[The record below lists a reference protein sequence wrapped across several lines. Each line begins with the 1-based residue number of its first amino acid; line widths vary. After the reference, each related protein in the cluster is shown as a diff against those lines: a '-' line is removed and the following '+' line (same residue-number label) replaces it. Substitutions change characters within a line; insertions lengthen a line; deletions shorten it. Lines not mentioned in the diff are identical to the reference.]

1 MWRNINNTGSVISV
15 SSVIYLS
22 YLNIFLIQK
31 LARQVWLN
39 ARSLCMILFGYNMI
53 MRWLCALRMHCRCI
67 VVYRSLTWICCIFQI
82 MKQKCF
88 LCPCFLNNWTP
99 LCYVM
104 PGYWFSR
111 FSVIRYWF
119 KRTRYQLLDPYSF
132 RSWYSKYSTKAVQW
146 QIYNNTLCLN
156 NKYWK
161 APMPIILYWGK
172 CDIVMSIT

>member
-1 MWRNINNTGSVISV
+1 MWRNIDNTGSVISV

-53 MRWLCALRMHCRCI
+53 MRWLCALRCI

-82 MKQKCF
+82 MMQKCF

-132 RSWYSKYSTKAVQW
+132 RSWYSKYSRQCSDKFTTTHFVW
-146 QIYNNTLCLN
+146 
-156 NKYWK
+156 
-161 APMPIILYWGK
+161 IINIEKLPCPSFY
-172 CDIVMSIT
+172 IEENAT

>member
-1 MWRNINNTGSVISV
+1 
-15 SSVIYLS
+15 
-22 YLNIFLIQK
+22 
-31 LARQVWLN
+31 
-39 ARSLCMILFGYNMI
+39 MILLGSNMI

-111 FSVIRYWF
+111 FSVIKILIQTYAISVTWPLLFSVVVF
-119 KRTRYQLLDPYSF
+119 KIL
-132 RSWYSKYSTKAVQW
+132 KAVQW